1 MAFLH
6 AEPLDLMRLVS
17 EVTTPERGGIATFL
31 GLVRDHHGGRAVLR
45 LEYSAYAPMA
55 EKECA
60 TILGE
65 AHAQWPMAQ
74 VALEHR
80 IGVLGIGDA
89 AVAVA
94 AAAPHRDE
102 AFAACRYVI
111 EQVKHRVPI
120 WKREYYADG
129 SVGWVDPTAP
139 GGAVPARPEGV
150 QAG

>member
-1 MAFLH
+1 MSVLR
-6 AEPLDLMRLVS
+6 ETPLDLTALITT
-17 EVTTPERGGIATFL
+17 VTSSERGGIATFL
-31 GLVRDHHGGRAVLR
+31 GLVRDHQGGRAVER

-55 EKECA
+55 EKECD
-60 TILGE
+60 TILAE
-65 AHAQWPMAQ
+65 ARTRWPMAQ

-80 IGVLGIGDA
+80 VGELAIGDA

-111 EQVKHRVPI
+111 EEVKRRVPI

-129 SVGWVDPTAP
+129 SVGWVDPTAA
-139 GGAVPARPEGV
+139 GGSVPSHPE
-150 QAG
+150 AGRRS